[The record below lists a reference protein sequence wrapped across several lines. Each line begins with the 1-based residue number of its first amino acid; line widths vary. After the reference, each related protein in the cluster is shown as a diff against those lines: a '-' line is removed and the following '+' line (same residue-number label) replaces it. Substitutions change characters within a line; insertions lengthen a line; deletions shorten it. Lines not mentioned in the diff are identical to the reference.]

1 MKCYLCGKS
10 NPRVIRTRLRHDIS
24 RNVLNCQD
32 CGITYLEPKDID
44 MKDYYNQDYRKL
56 YTPVIGKAL
65 SAREMFEFYLSYQQE
80 RIDEIKHIL
89 NSKMKVLDVGCST
102 GHFLYALRDCVQE
115 CIGIEFNREDAIFVN
130 EELGIKTYTEPIQD
144 TDIPLE
150 YFDLVTVYQVLEHID
165 DPIKFLTTIYKYL
178 KPGGFL
184 CIEVPNI
191 QDALISVYNIK
202 SYSDFWFREPHVFY
216 FSPKTLSMM
225 LKRSGFSGST
235 KTVQAYNFINH
246 VNWILT
252 GEPQESAN
260 KGMSM
265 PRLIDSESVNPAIRA
280 EFNSWIQRVD
290 KEYKQLLIK
299 HNLAEN
305 IVFIGKKER
314 L

>member
-1 MKCYLCGKS
+1 
-10 NPRVIRTRLRHDIS
+10 
-24 RNVLNCQD
+24 
-32 CGITYLEPKDID
+32 

-65 SAREMFEFYLSYQQE
+65 SAREMFEFYLPYQQE

-150 YFDLVTVYQVLEHID
+150 YFDLVTVYQVLEHIN
-165 DPIKFLTTIYKYL
+165 DPIEFLTTIYKYL
-178 KPGGFL
+178 KPDGFI

-216 FSPKTLSMM
+216 FSPKTLSMI
-225 LKRSGFSGST
+225 LERSGFSGST

-252 GEPQESAN
+252 GEPQKSAN
-260 KGMSM
+260 KSMSM
-265 PRLIDSESVNPAIRA
+265 PRLIDSGSVNPAIRT

-299 HNLAEN
+299 HNLGEN

-314 L
+314 S